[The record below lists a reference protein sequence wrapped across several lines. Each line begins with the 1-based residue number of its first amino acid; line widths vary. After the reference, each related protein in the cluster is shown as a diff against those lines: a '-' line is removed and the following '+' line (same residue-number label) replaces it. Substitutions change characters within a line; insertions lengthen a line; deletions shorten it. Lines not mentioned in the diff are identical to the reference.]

1 MRQPRN
7 GNLRQLNKNTP
18 RLLRDALLLYKLSK
32 AFHTE
37 CLITIISV
45 TLFPSN
51 KFPRLLAEREIIAN
65 ALFFLPTM
73 SCAMLLCAML
83 FRANDQQYFAINAK
97 LRNKDENM
105 ALSAL
110 ENQIK
115 TIYLYSEIKS
125 KSLACI

>member
-1 MRQPRN
+1 
-7 GNLRQLNKNTP
+7 
-18 RLLRDALLLYKLSK
+18 
-32 AFHTE
+32 
-37 CLITIISV
+37 
-45 TLFPSN
+45 
-51 KFPRLLAEREIIAN
+51 
-65 ALFFLPTM
+65 M

-110 ENQIK
+110 KNQIK

-125 KSLACI
+125 KSLACIDTFIVNDLIEEPRKKQKQDNG

>member
-1 MRQPRN
+1 
-7 GNLRQLNKNTP
+7 
-18 RLLRDALLLYKLSK
+18 
-32 AFHTE
+32 
-37 CLITIISV
+37 
-45 TLFPSN
+45 
-51 KFPRLLAEREIIAN
+51 
-65 ALFFLPTM
+65 M

-115 TIYLYSEIKS
+115 TIVFRNQVKELGLHLMSDTFIVNDLIEEPRK
-125 KSLACI
+125 KQKQDNG